1 MIKSCE
7 NCILRLT
14 DLNQI
19 CIVSVKMRERG
30 KEERELRRMRIRRLP
45 NQEKGKKLWGNALI

>member
-19 CIVSVKMRERG
+19 CIVSEKMRVRG
-30 KEERELRRMRIRRLP
+30 KEERELRRMRMRI

>member
-19 CIVSVKMRERG
+19 CIVSEKMRERG
-30 KEERELRRMRIRRLP
+30 KEERELRRMRMRRLL
-45 NQEKGKKLWGNALI
+45 NQEKGKKLWGN

>member
-7 NCILRLT
+7 NCILLLT
-14 DLNQI
+14 DLKQI
-19 CIVSVKMRERG
+19 CIVSEKMRERG
-30 KEERELRRMRIRRLP
+30 KEERELRRMRMRRLL